1 MPIEIKRMISH
12 YKGMDIE
19 WNLYGNHEYSVQY
32 CGDDYFFET
41 ERDAE
46 EFIDELIC
54 LIDKY

>member
-19 WNLYGNHEYSVQY
+19 WNLYGNNEYSVQY

-41 ERDAE
+41 EREAE
-46 EFIDELIC
+46 KFIDT
-54 LIDKY
+54 IDN